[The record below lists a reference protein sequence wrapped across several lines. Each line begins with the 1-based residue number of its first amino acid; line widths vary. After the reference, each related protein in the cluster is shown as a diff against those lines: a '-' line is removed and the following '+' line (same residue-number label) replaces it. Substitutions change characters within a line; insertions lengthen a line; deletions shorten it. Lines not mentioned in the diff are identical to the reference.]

1 MCRHG
6 VLVKKHGCCCNSC
19 RDRQP
24 VTANERS
31 LRSMLLLS
39 GTLFLQEYH
48 QQGDMEKKL
57 GFNVSAL
64 TDRDKSMGPTQV
76 PK

>member
-1 MCRHG
+1 
-6 VLVKKHGCCCNSC
+6 
-19 RDRQP
+19 
-24 VTANERS
+24 
-31 LRSMLLLS
+31 MLLLS